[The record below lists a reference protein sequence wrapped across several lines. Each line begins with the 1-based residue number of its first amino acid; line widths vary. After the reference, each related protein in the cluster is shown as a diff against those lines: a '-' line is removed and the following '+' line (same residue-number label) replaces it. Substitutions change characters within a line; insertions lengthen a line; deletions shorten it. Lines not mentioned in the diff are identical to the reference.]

1 PMKHTKRIMTLLAL
15 FVLLMN
21 VNNTLASPPIHSVT
35 GSGIV
40 SEEGVTFRTTVAA
53 FKDDNGQARGW
64 VVVNLD
70 LTAFGLGKITFHS
83 RVVCLHVNGNSAWVG
98 AVVTHST
105 NEEIIPVGAHSITLV
120 RDLGGNGEDIM
131 HGELFDPGV
140 SCSDEPQLP
149 ETIVISG
156 NYSVR

>member
-1 PMKHTKRIMTLLAL
+1 MLAL
-15 FVLLMN
+15 VGLLMSG
-21 VNNTLASPPIHSVT
+21 NNALAGSPIHSVT
-35 GSGIV
+35 GSGVV

-83 RVVCLHVNGNSAWVG
+83 RVVCLRVNGNSAWVG

-120 RDLGGNGEDIM
+120 RDLGENGQDIM
-131 HGELFDPGV
+131 HAELFDPGV
-140 SCSDEPQLP
+140 SCSDEPPLP